1 MKKCLTNI
9 SNNYAQAIFETGSD
23 FGADL
28 KTVLDAI
35 KTSADFVNVISNPA
49 VDINVKYSIID
60 EIFGSKIA
68 PEVVK
73 FLKILVEKER
83 FGEFE
88 GIYNCYI
95 TKVDEA
101 DDIKEVE
108 IISAIPLN
116 ETQKNEIK
124 NKLSAKLNKKI
135 VSEWVTDE
143 NIIGGLVFKIGDDVI
158 DTSLKKSLDDI
169 SKNIR

>member
-9 SNNYAQAIFETGSD
+9 SNNYAQALFETGSN

-28 KTVLDAI
+28 RTVLETI
-35 KTSADFVNVISNPA
+35 NSSTDFVNVISNPA
-49 VDINVKYSIID
+49 IDTKVKYSIID
-60 EIFGSKIA
+60 EVFGGKIA
-68 PEVVK
+68 SEVVK
-73 FLKILVEKER
+73 FIKILVEKER

-101 DDIKEVE
+101 NDIQEVE
-108 IISAIPLN
+108 IVSAISLN
-116 ETQKNEIK
+116 ETQKKEIE
-124 NKLSAKLNKKI
+124 NKLSEKLNKKI

-143 NIIGGLVFKIGDDVI
+143 NIIGGIVFKIGDDVI

>member
-9 SNNYAQAIFETGSD
+9 SNNYAQALFETGSG

-28 KTVLDAI
+28 KTVLDVI

-49 VDINVKYSIID
+49 VDLKVKHSIID
-60 EIFGSKIA
+60 EVFEGKIV

-88 GIYNCYI
+88 SIYECYI
-95 TKVDEA
+95 LKVDEA
-101 DDIKEVE
+101 NDIQEVE
-108 IISAIPLN
+108 IVSAIPLN
-116 ETQKNEIK
+116 ETQKNEIE
-124 NKLSAKLNKKI
+124 NKLSTKLNKKI

-143 NIIGGLVFKIGDDVI
+143 SIIGGLVFKIGDDVI